1 MIWVKKLN
9 QKNLDGNHSFRK
21 SNIYYPLIRT
31 RTCPSR
37 HTTSFQGRYDVV
49 YLGGFMLLQKSSLWP
64 LGDHSFSTHARFSG
78 KFLTLGG
85 KNFFGK
91 SSVCSKR
98 MISCG
103 HDDDF
108 CRSINPAKYQTLAKK
123 CIPKGFL
130 IKTCINLY
138 HDLLVCEKFEKKV
151 IKQWKCNK
159 Y

>member
-1 MIWVKKLN
+1 MVWVKKLN

-37 HTTSFQGRYDVV
+37 HTTSFQRRYDVV
-49 YLGGFMLLQKSSLWP
+49 YLVGFMLLQKSSLWP
-64 LGDHSFSTHARFSG
+64 PGDHSFSTHARFSG
-78 KFLTLGG
+78 KVLTPQG
-85 KNFFGK
+85 
-91 SSVCSKR
+91 V
-98 MISCG
+98 MISWG

-108 CRSINPAKYQTLAKK
+108 CRSINPPKYQTLAKK
-123 CIPKGFL
+123 CIPTGFL
-130 IKTCINLY
+130 IKSCINLY
-138 HDLLVCEKFEKKV
+138 HDLLVREKFEKKV

>member
-64 LGDHSFSTHARFSG
+64 PRRSFVQYARKIFRKSSYP
-78 KFLTLGG
+78 LGG

-91 SSVCSKR
+91 SSVHSKR
-98 MISCG
+98 MISWG

-108 CRSINPAKYQTLAKK
+108 CRSINSPKYQTLAKK
-123 CIPKGFL
+123 CIPTGFL
-130 IKTCINLY
+130 IKSCINLY

-151 IKQWKCNK
+151 IKQ
-159 Y
+159 